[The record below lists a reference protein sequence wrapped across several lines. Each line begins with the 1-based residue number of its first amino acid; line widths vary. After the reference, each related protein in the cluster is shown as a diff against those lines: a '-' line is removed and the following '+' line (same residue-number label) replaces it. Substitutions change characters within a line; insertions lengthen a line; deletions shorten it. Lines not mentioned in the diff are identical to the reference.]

1 MTTGA
6 VVKKGTKL
14 VVNNFRPIPYLAIY
28 GKISGKVIFLL
39 EENDIIASCVVWFHI
54 FRFR

>member
-1 MTTGA
+1 MTIGT
-6 VVKKGTKL
+6 VVKKDTKL
-14 VVNNFRPIPYLAIY
+14 VVNNFRPISYLAIY

-39 EENDIIASCVVWFHI
+39 EENDSIASYVIWFHT

>member
-14 VVNNFRPIPYLAIY
+14 VVNNFRPISYLAIY

-39 EENDIIASCVVWFHI
+39 EENDIASCVVWFHI